1 MTMTVDGEQL
11 SAGRGADCLGDP
23 LNALVWLARM
33 AIEVGTPLRAGQVV
47 LSGALGP
54 MVAVSPGA
62 RVRAEITG
70 LGAVEAAFTDGVSR

>member
-1 MTMTVDGEQL
+1 
-11 SAGRGADCLGDP
+11 
-23 LNALVWLARM
+23 
-33 AIEVGTPLRAGQVV
+33 
-47 LSGALGP
+47 